1 MKVIFREKEYLIWGL
16 KERMIKPGATC
27 EGREHF
33 WSNISELMKRDAIKY
48 TNGWLTL
55 ARGRDNLY

>member
-33 WSNISELMKRDAIKY
+33 WSNISELMKRDA
-48 TNGWLTL
+48 
-55 ARGRDNLY
+55 RDNLY